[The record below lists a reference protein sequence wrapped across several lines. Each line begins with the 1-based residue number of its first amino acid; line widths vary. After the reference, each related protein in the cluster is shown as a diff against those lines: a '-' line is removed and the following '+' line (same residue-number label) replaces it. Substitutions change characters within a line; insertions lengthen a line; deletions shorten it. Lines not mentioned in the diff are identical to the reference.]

1 MTEVALR
8 TAVFLAVFLAML
20 AWEHFAVARPVAT
33 PMWRR
38 RLVNL
43 ALAAMGTV
51 FVRLVMPASLASTAY
66 LSGVYGIG
74 LFRHVPGP
82 AVASWITTV
91 LVLDLAVYLQHRA
104 FHRWPMFWRLHAVH
118 HADAVFDVT
127 TGFRFHPIEILV
139 SLAWKSL
146 VVALL
151 GAPAGAAVLFELLLS
166 ITALLTHGNVRLP
179 ALAEKCARYVF
190 VTPTLHR
197 IHHSIVPK
205 EREGNYG
212 FSLSCWDRLFGTY
225 RATAGKS
232 DHDLEVGLAGVT
244 PMRSRS
250 LAAMLL
256 LPLQMTVPRR

>member
-1 MTEVALR
+1 MTEVSIR
-8 TAVFLAVFLAML
+8 TASFLAVVFAMI
-20 AWEHFAVARPVAT
+20 AWEHFAAVRPVVA
-33 PMWRR
+33 PVWRR

-43 ALAAMGTV
+43 ALASMGTV
-51 FVRLVMPASLASTAY
+51 LVRLVMPASLATAAY
-66 LSGVYGIG
+66 LSGLYGIG
-74 LFRHVPGP
+74 LFRHIPVP

-104 FHRWPMFWRLHAVH
+104 FHRWTMFWRLHAVH

-127 TGFRFHPIEILV
+127 TGFRFHPIEFLV

-151 GAPAGAAVLFELLLS
+151 GATAGAAVLFELILS

-197 IHHSIVPK
+197 IHHSIVPN
-205 EREGNYG
+205 EREHNYG
-212 FSLSCWDRLFGTY
+212 FSLSCWDWLFDTY

-232 DHDLEVGLAGVT
+232 DRDLVVGLPGVT
-244 PMRSRS
+244 PTRSRS

-256 LPLQMTVPRR
+256 LPLQLTGTRR